1 MDMDDGIIFFDR
13 NEKRIW
19 FSFTTFEE
27 FLEIVEK
34 KNTLQLMVV
43 ESMIEAREE

>member
-1 MDMDDGIIFFDR
+1 MDDGIIFFDR
-13 NEKRIW
+13 NEKRVW

-34 KNTLQLMVV
+34 KNTLKLMVV
-43 ESMIEAREE
+43 ESTIEVRDA

>member
-1 MDMDDGIIFFDR
+1 MDDGIIFFDR

-43 ESMIEAREE
+43 ESTMATKEE